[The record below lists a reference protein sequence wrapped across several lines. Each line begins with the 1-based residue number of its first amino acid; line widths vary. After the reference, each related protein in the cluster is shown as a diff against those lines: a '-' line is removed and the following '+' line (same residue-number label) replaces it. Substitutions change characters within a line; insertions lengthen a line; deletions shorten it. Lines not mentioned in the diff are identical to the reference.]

1 MYMNF
6 KLMIPRTLKLHVI
19 KYGYVYCKYI
29 FAFSKQFNIFMV
41 GVINFSL
48 EKMKLIERQ
57 INLKLTV
64 GGGVLG
70 KYFKINSNK

>member
-1 MYMNF
+1 MF
-6 KLMIPRTLKLHVI
+6 IV
-19 KYGYVYCKYI
+19 
-29 FAFSKQFNIFMV
+29 NISLPSVNNLIYFMV

>member
-1 MYMNF
+1 MFIVN
-6 KLMIPRTLKLHVI
+6 
-19 KYGYVYCKYI
+19 I
-29 FAFSKQFNIFMV
+29 FAFRKQFNIFMV
-41 GVINFSL
+41 VVINFSL